1 MARAEMGDEAISANL
16 AAHGNF
22 FVSRFSRGLLF
33 YGVAWVLGA
42 ILLSALHLAFPPA
55 DGNSVRSP
63 AAPIVTPA
71 QSPPAKQP
79 GESHAPVAGAL

>member
-22 FVSRFSRGLLF
+22 FVSRFLRGLLF

-55 DGNSVRSP
+55 DGNGLRGRPCRWWWPSWCR
-63 AAPIVTPA
+63 APSGP
-71 QSPPAKQP
+71 SM
-79 GESHAPVAGAL
+79 